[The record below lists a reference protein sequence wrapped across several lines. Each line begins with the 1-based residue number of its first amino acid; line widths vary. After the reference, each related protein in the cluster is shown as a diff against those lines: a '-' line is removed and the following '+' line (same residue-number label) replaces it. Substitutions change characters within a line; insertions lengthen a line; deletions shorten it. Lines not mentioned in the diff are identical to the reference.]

1 MTLKKKFKLLVKDL
15 LTNEKYSFIF
25 IYSLILFFG
34 FVKGFQY
41 LIFKQKAT
49 FNDKFIDKFNDND
62 LKIDLGKTHI
72 NFKEKSKEISMIL
85 RITEINNEICVAC
98 KKYNIDFKKLDYYLI
113 TNIQENKISNKI
125 VENSLYFWILKILF
139 KFPSTAEAIFKSFNG
154 LNIKKPDSQFGN
166 LDKKISNYLNVNFT
180 IKNLSYLNFNIAEK
194 KKLFEEYLKNFQD
207 YYSLSLS
214 KHFAEF
220 SLSDATT
227 VEKISKV
234 FFNKFKN
241 SNFNKNSF
249 FGSSLYAFGHMLAF
263 VDYHYRLNSKDI
275 KIVMS
280 PHWVANSCLADYI
293 KNKYANS
300 IINHDYFINVAQNN
314 LFEKDTRTDL
324 FNYHNSVY
332 NLTYEEYLKTNNVSP
347 SIDEKIINNV
357 LKRNYNNKITI
368 DHKYIC
374 FFNRDTSFKKENFE
388 LNANDQDRACDVNI
402 FLPVINFFLKKKFKI
417 VIMGNPGQQKIKIDD
432 QNIIDYANSKYKND
446 YNDILLSKN
455 CEFFING
462 GSSSNEYIPP
472 LFRKFSLNLERP
484 FNRKPKFHDLAY
496 YTIRPFYKNY
506 KKMTFEDYFND
517 ELFTNEDFN
526 ILKKLG
532 YELGYNST
540 NDLLNATENFW
551 EAYNG
556 RTSAFVKKKFE
567 RGNVLNYYNLIK
579 D

>member
-1 MTLKKKFKLLVKDL
+1 MFKLLIKDL
-15 LTNEKYSFIF
+15 LTNEKYSYIF
-25 IYSLILFFG
+25 VYPLIFFFG

-41 LIFKQKAT
+41 LFFKKKIT
-49 FNDKFIDKFNDND
+49 FNNKFIDKFNDND
-62 LKIDLGKTHI
+62 LKTDLGKTHI
-72 NFKEKSKEISMIL
+72 NFKKNSAQISMIL
-85 RITEINNEICVAC
+85 RITEINKEICVAC
-98 KKYNIDFKKLDYYLI
+98 EKYNIDFKELDYYLI
-113 TNIQENKISNKI
+113 TKIQENKISNKI
-125 VENSLYFWILKILF
+125 IEYSLYFWILKILF

-154 LNIKKPDSQFGN
+154 LNIKKSDSQFGN

-180 IKNLSYLNFNIAEK
+180 IKNLSYLNLNIVEK
-194 KKLFEEYLKNFQD
+194 RKLFEKYLKNFQD

-241 SNFNKNSF
+241 SNLHKNF
-249 FGSSLYAFGHMLAF
+249 FLGSSLYAFGHMLAF
-263 VDYHYRLNSKDI
+263 VDYHFRLNSKDI
-275 KIVMS
+275 RIVMS
-280 PHWVANSCLADYI
+280 PHWVANSCLAYYI
-293 KNKYANS
+293 KDKYTNS

-314 LFEKDTRTDL
+314 LFGKDTRTDL
-324 FNYHNSVY
+324 FNYNNSVY
-332 NLTYEEYLKTNNVSP
+332 NLTYREYLNTKTVSP

-357 LKRNYNNKITI
+357 LKRNIHNKITI

-374 FFNRDTSFKKENFE
+374 FFNRDTSFKNENFE

-402 FLPVINFFLKKKFKI
+402 FLPILNFFLKKKFKI

-455 CEFFING
+455 CEFFVNG

-506 KKMTFEDYFND
+506 KKMKFEDYFND

-532 YELGYNST
+532 YEIGYNST

-556 RTSAFVKKKFE
+556 RRSAFKKKRIE
-567 RGNVLNYYNLIK
+567 RGNILNYYNLIE